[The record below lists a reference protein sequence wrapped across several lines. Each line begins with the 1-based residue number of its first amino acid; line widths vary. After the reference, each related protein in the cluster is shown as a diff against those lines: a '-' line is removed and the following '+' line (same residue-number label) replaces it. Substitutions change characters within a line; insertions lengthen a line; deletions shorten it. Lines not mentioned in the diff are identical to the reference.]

1 MTQLPS
7 VSELIN
13 RTGSIGSSSNITRV
27 PPMTTTSATNTTTA
41 ATATTV
47 TSTTPRSENSYSPNS
62 PYSLPTRPS
71 NTSLTNY
78 SAGSGITVAS
88 SSFQFSQPSPGRS
101 KHNSTSSQSSSGDSF
116 QQHQSNPSGVSMSS
130 NTSPRTSIV
139 QSMSS
144 VPTPP
149 STGPAPQQFVYQE
162 SQLPVQ
168 PPPQQQ
174 LQQPPPPPQQQQ
186 HIYPQQQ
193 PNFPYHNNFV
203 SPPTYTTAYPQYY
216 YQPVMT
222 PPHHQ
227 HHHQPHQQAPI
238 HLANNVSILQSQAV
252 MQNAYPTTHYLQ
264 HVGPHHIYANVNS
277 QVYYQDMAREEANKA
292 LINKRRIIKRRT
304 RTGCLTCRKRRIK
317 CDERKPTCFN
327 CERSKKSCLGY
338 QDLSKL
344 PPRKRNRDTSLD
356 LPDGN
361 QQQQQQQ
368 QQQQNQQSIVGGAG
382 NGSDEPHNETHQ
394 ITSISGSSTNSRNLD
409 MMIPQSFRNNISS
422 QPINFY
428 GPVATTTSGAGAVIN
443 RVSVADLLK

>member
-27 PPMTTTSATNTTTA
+27 PPMTTTSTTNTTTA
-41 ATATTV
+41 AAATTTV

-116 QQHQSNPSGVSMSS
+116 QQHQSNTSGVSMSS

-238 HLANNVSILQSQAV
+238 HLANNVSILQSQAI

-338 QDLSKL
+338 QDLLKL

-361 QQQQQQQ
+361 QQQQQ

-422 QPINFY
+422 HPINFY

>member
-27 PPMTTTSATNTTTA
+27 PPMTTTSTTNTTTA
-41 ATATTV
+41 AAATTV

-338 QDLSKL
+338 QDLLKL

-368 QQQQNQQSIVGGAG
+368 NQQSIVGGAG
-382 NGSDEPHNETHQ
+382 NGSNEPHNETHQ

>member
-27 PPMTTTSATNTTTA
+27 PPMTTTSTTNTTTA
-41 ATATTV
+41 AAATTTV

-238 HLANNVSILQSQAV
+238 HLANNVSILQSQAI

-338 QDLSKL
+338 QDLLKL

-361 QQQQQQQ
+361 QQQQ

-428 GPVATTTSGAGAVIN
+428 GPVSTTTSGAGAVIN

>member
-27 PPMTTTSATNTTTA
+27 PPMTTTSTTNTTTA
-41 ATATTV
+41 AAATTV

-338 QDLSKL
+338 QDLLKL

-368 QQQQNQQSIVGGAG
+368 QNQQSIVGGAG
-382 NGSDEPHNETHQ
+382 NVSDEPHNETHQ

-422 QPINFY
+422 HPINFY

>member
-116 QQHQSNPSGVSMSS
+116 QQHQSNSSGVSMSS

-338 QDLSKL
+338 QDLLKL

-368 QQQQNQQSIVGGAG
+368 QQQNQQSIVGGAG
-382 NGSDEPHNETHQ
+382 NGSDEPHNKTHQ

>member
-41 ATATTV
+41 AAATTV

-238 HLANNVSILQSQAV
+238 HLANNVSILQSQAI

-338 QDLSKL
+338 QDLLKL

-361 QQQQQQQ
+361 QQQQQQ

-428 GPVATTTSGAGAVIN
+428 GPVSTTTSGAGAVIN

>member
-27 PPMTTTSATNTTTA
+27 PPMTTTSTTNTTTA
-41 ATATTV
+41 AAATTV

-116 QQHQSNPSGVSMSS
+116 QQHQSNTSGVSMSS

-338 QDLSKL
+338 QDLLKL

-361 QQQQQQQ
+361 QQQQQ

-428 GPVATTTSGAGAVIN
+428 GPVSTTTSGAGAVIN

>member
-27 PPMTTTSATNTTTA
+27 PPMTTTSTTNTTTA
-41 ATATTV
+41 AAATTV

-338 QDLSKL
+338 QDLLKL

-361 QQQQQQQ
+361 QQQQ

-422 QPINFY
+422 HPINFY

>member
-338 QDLSKL
+338 QDLLKL

-368 QQQQNQQSIVGGAG
+368 QNQQSIVGGAG
-382 NGSDEPHNETHQ
+382 NVSDEPHNETHQ

-422 QPINFY
+422 HPINFY

>member
-338 QDLSKL
+338 QDLLKL

-361 QQQQQQQ
+361 QQQQ

-422 QPINFY
+422 HPINFY

>member
-1 MTQLPS
+1 MPFFSVPTFLSSCFIPFPLIIITTIILSICSLSDIHIYLYCSFFNSQLIYITFESTKSSVKLITNNIINFAVYSQITYTHKLTNISMTQLPS

-27 PPMTTTSATNTTTA
+27 PPMTTTSTTNTTTA
-41 ATATTV
+41 AAATTV

-327 CERSKKSCLGY
+327 CERSKNHVLGIKIY
-338 QDLSKL
+338 
-344 PPRKRNRDTSLD
+344 
-356 LPDGN
+356 
-361 QQQQQQQ
+361 
-368 QQQQNQQSIVGGAG
+368 
-382 NGSDEPHNETHQ
+382 
-394 ITSISGSSTNSRNLD
+394 
-409 MMIPQSFRNNISS
+409 
-422 QPINFY
+422 
-428 GPVATTTSGAGAVIN
+428 
-443 RVSVADLLK
+443 

>member
-174 LQQPPPPPQQQQ
+174 QLQQPPPPPQQQQ

-338 QDLSKL
+338 QDLLKL

-361 QQQQQQQ
+361 QQQQ

>member
-27 PPMTTTSATNTTTA
+27 PPMTTTSTTNTTTA
-41 ATATTV
+41 AAATTV

-368 QQQQNQQSIVGGAG
+368 QQQNQQSIVGGAG

-422 QPINFY
+422 HPINFY

>member
-1 MTQLPS
+1 
-7 VSELIN
+7 
-13 RTGSIGSSSNITRV
+13 
-27 PPMTTTSATNTTTA
+27 
-41 ATATTV
+41 
-47 TSTTPRSENSYSPNS
+47 
-62 PYSLPTRPS
+62 
-71 NTSLTNY
+71 
-78 SAGSGITVAS
+78 
-88 SSFQFSQPSPGRS
+88 
-101 KHNSTSSQSSSGDSF
+101 
-116 QQHQSNPSGVSMSS
+116 
-130 NTSPRTSIV
+130 
-139 QSMSS
+139 
-144 VPTPP
+144 
-149 STGPAPQQFVYQE
+149 
-162 SQLPVQ
+162 
-168 PPPQQQ
+168 
-174 LQQPPPPPQQQQ
+174 
-186 HIYPQQQ
+186 
-193 PNFPYHNNFV
+193 
-203 SPPTYTTAYPQYY
+203 
-216 YQPVMT
+216 MT
-222 PPHHQ
+222 PP
-227 HHHQPHQQAPI
+227 HHQPHQQAPI

-338 QDLSKL
+338 QDLLKL

-368 QQQQNQQSIVGGAG
+368 QNQQSIVGGAG
-382 NGSDEPHNETHQ
+382 NVSDEPHNETHQ

-428 GPVATTTSGAGAVIN
+428 GPVATTASGASAVIN

>member
-1 MTQLPS
+1 M
-7 VSELIN
+7 
-13 RTGSIGSSSNITRV
+13 
-27 PPMTTTSATNTTTA
+27 
-41 ATATTV
+41 
-47 TSTTPRSENSYSPNS
+47 
-62 PYSLPTRPS
+62 PTRPS

-338 QDLSKL
+338 QDLLKL

-361 QQQQQQQ
+361 QQQQQQ

-422 QPINFY
+422 HPINFY